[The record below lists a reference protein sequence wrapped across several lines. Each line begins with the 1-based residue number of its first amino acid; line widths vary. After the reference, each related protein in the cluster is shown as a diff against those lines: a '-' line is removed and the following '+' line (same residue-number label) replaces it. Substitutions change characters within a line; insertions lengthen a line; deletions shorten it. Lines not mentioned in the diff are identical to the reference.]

1 MTKFISNTL
10 PQISHT
16 PLYLARKKS
25 IYTIP
30 IYSQTENI
38 RSLCQT
44 LPKVVY
50 DLGLVETNV
59 HRESIN
65 ICTKYLLLLNKF
77 AECHQMLNG
86 NIKFDN
92 EKVEGFSKI

>member
-1 MTKFISNTL
+1 MTNFISNTL

-16 PLYLARKKS
+16 IPYLCRKKS
-25 IYTIP
+25 IYTILV
-30 IYSQTENI
+30 YSQAENI
-38 RSLCQT
+38 RSLCQA

-59 HRESIN
+59 HREFIN
-65 ICTKYLLLLNKF
+65 ICTKYSLLLNKF

-86 NIKFDN
+86 KIEFDD